1 MLLLLLRVYTK
12 EELAN
17 LSPSE
22 LSEKLDALWDDV
34 LALQKSDPVQV
45 SDKPAAPKQTGLLDL
60 SCPASTPH
68 PAI

>member
-45 SDKPAAPKQTGLLDL
+45 SDKPAARSRPACWIL
-60 SCPASTPH
+60 SCPASTPR